1 MNYSEFVG
9 VLVKPG
15 EDILASLTPEKC
27 HLWHMGS
34 CVQGEGGELF
44 DAVKKYVIY
53 CKPLDRENVVEELG
67 DLEFYMQS
75 IRDTVG
81 ITREEVLEYNMK
93 KLSERY
99 AKLTYSNEAAIER
112 ADKQ

>member
-1 MNYSEFVG
+1 MNYSNFVQ

-15 EDILASLTPEKC
+15 EDIIASLTPEKA
-27 HLWHMGS
+27 HLLHMAVG
-34 CVQGEGGELF
+34 VAGEGGELL
-44 DAVKKYVIY
+44 DAMKRYVIY
-53 CKPLDRENVVEELG
+53 CKALDRENLVEELG